1 MTKGSKDLKGNHG
14 DKSVAMHINPL
25 SSEKSKHMYKKNF
38 FKISAII
45 FLLFLAVIFYN
56 KSIQHVKLINTP
68 SPTIVPTKI
77 EQNVKVSLLINGS
90 PVGQVDMKS
99 SQNHCDVLSEALS
112 QKKIKSLDMRY
123 NKDFKTS
130 VVYLVNGI
138 GKKDSVWWGFKVN
151 GKSPDQGCSNIKV
164 KNGDSSDWSYLGN

>member
-1 MTKGSKDLKGNHG
+1 MF
-14 DKSVAMHINPL
+14 
-25 SSEKSKHMYKKNF
+25 KKNI
-38 FKISAII
+38 FKILAVV
-45 FLLFLAVIFYN
+45 FLLTLSAVFYT
-56 KSIQHVKLINTP
+56 KPIQLTKLSNTP
-68 SPTIVPTKI
+68 SPTVVPTKT
-77 EQNVKVSLLINGS
+77 EQKIKVSLSINGS

-99 SQNHCDVLSEALS
+99 SQNHCEVLSEALS

-151 GKSPDQGCSNIKV
+151 GKSPDQGCSYINV